1 MAPPERHVPAASP
14 LHAVRV
20 AVANLRGEARAA
32 ALAAAPAVRRAS
44 SLGQLNAELAAAA
57 ARLGQGSAIEVAPG
71 ATPSSVSVTFR
82 PEDGCHLVAGA
93 GYEASPGLTSA
104 VSLRVDG
111 TPAAATAE
119 DAPPLHVSAEGRF
132 CFEEDALRCSLKAS
146 PARVDGMPC
155 IPSLQLG
162 LGLGGV
168 LGFMRPFGTHT
179 CGQLVFSDLL
189 GRHALKLGASS
200 RDLRPRKDETA
211 FLELPLQ
218 TSKTALSYQFL
229 SSSASSRSAVFAEIS
244 GLLGDVKVARCETS
258 YQHGG
263 EALGGRWRV
272 SGMLGVAQPLGET
285 TLPWEERFFLG
296 GSFGAQRLMGFGPHG
311 LGPTAYTER
320 ESKARL
326 GLVQGLG
333 GLGLQRSGPII
344 EKTRSSFMGGDSCA
358 SLEAL
363 MQFPLGPLQL
373 MTFGAAGL
381 LVNRSQVASLP
392 DLTGSLRASFG
403 AGIGYPLPGGGHIA
417 ATFTLPVQAVEGPR
431 SDRRRYC
438 GGQEL
443 PRTAEPE
450 QEEQVGISQMQ
461 VYQLR
466 PHGWWWAPLR
476 STDPISLVQEL
487 QARIEDLEEAVQQE
501 LSLAMLE
508 KLEEAFSRLQLADD
522 AREHEQKDGAPSIA
536 MQQKTSQLQEEV
548 EFLRSAKFEADDR
561 CQQLEVELKQAKNSV
576 SAQALQLES
585 QFRES
590 QMEQLQAVDQARG
603 EAEAY
608 QRRAKMAE
616 AQLQTAQAAA
626 ERFSTE
632 FYQLEARFAEEQLI
646 RKKYHNQI
654 QDMKGSV
661 RVFCRFR
668 PLAKREEDLGDIP
681 VLHKADAFSVD
692 LQRLAPHNDTRRF
705 DFDAVFGGDSPQ
717 EEVFR
722 DCEDLVQSVV
732 DGYNVTIFAYGQT
745 GAGKT
750 HTMYGTH
757 DHPGL
762 APRSIDS
769 LFHLIH
775 REERQGRKSFTVK
788 AYMIELYKQEI
799 LDLLVE
805 ARRENSKEKQLQIK
819 KDAGR
824 GIMFVEGVCE
834 RQIHGPDELKA
845 VLAEGERRRHTAAT
859 AMNTSSSRS
868 HLLLSIIVE
877 ATAKDNDQVIYGKI
891 TLCDL
896 AGSER
901 LKKSEVSGDALKEAI
916 EINKSLTALG
926 DVIEALSKG
935 SKNVPYRN
943 HKLTMLMQDSLGG
956 SAKTLMFVNCS
967 PASSNAEETLTSL
980 KWATRAKQ
988 VTNDVKRNADCKE
1001 VARLKQV
1008 IAMMSQAQSAEEPLR
1023 REAPGGIAS

>member
-1 MAPPERHVPAASP
+1 
-14 LHAVRV
+14 
-20 AVANLRGEARAA
+20 
-32 ALAAAPAVRRAS
+32 
-44 SLGQLNAELAAAA
+44 
-57 ARLGQGSAIEVAPG
+57 
-71 ATPSSVSVTFR
+71 
-82 PEDGCHLVAGA
+82 
-93 GYEASPGLTSA
+93 
-104 VSLRVDG
+104 
-111 TPAAATAE
+111 
-119 DAPPLHVSAEGRF
+119 
-132 CFEEDALRCSLKAS
+132 
-146 PARVDGMPC
+146 
-155 IPSLQLG
+155 
-162 LGLGGV
+162 
-168 LGFMRPFGTHT
+168 
-179 CGQLVFSDLL
+179 
-189 GRHALKLGASS
+189 
-200 RDLRPRKDETA
+200 
-211 FLELPLQ
+211 
-218 TSKTALSYQFL
+218 TALSYQFL

-417 ATFTLPVQAVEGPR
+417 ATFTLPVQAVEGDHLRPF
-431 SDRRRYC
+431 
-438 GGQEL
+438 QEL

-461 VYQLR
+461 
-466 PHGWWWAPLR
+466 
-476 STDPISLVQEL
+476 EL
-487 QARIEDLEEAVQQE
+487 QARIEDLEEAVQQERVLADESSKSLQEMTAATRRLCTKHQIPWSTEE

-522 AREHEQKDGAPSIA
+522 AREHEQKA

-988 VTNDVKRNADCKE
+988 VTNDVKRLEIWDFP
-1001 VARLKQV
+1001 LKV
-1008 IAMMSQAQSAEEPLR
+1008 SSASSPPLALIR
-1023 REAPGGIAS
+1023 SVLQHLGEDRF